1 MIGPDFAQRFAADWI
16 GAWNRHDLDAVLALC
31 ADELELSMPR
41 LPAPAGRLRGK
52 TKVAAWWARAL
63 TAPSLTVAPRVHLAA
78 AAALPGTDSLVLLL
92 RGTRP
97 SAQVFRFRPDG
108 RVTAIAVH
116 TQPADDT
123 ETLCG
128 RALVSLMALL
138 PPGA

>member
-1 MIGPDFAQRFAADWI
+1 MIAPDFAQRFAADWI
-16 GAWNRHDLDAVLALC
+16 TAWNRHDLDAVLALC

-63 TAPSLTVAPRVHLAA
+63 TAPSLTVAPRLHLTA

-116 TQPADDT
+116 T
-123 ETLCG
+123 
-128 RALVSLMALL
+128 
-138 PPGA
+138 PPPEGLHAVHRP

>member
-1 MIGPDFAQRFAADWI
+1 MIAPDFAQRFAADWI

-31 ADELELSMPR
+31 ADDLELSMPR

-63 TAPSLTVAPRVHLAA
+63 TAPSLTVAPRLRLAA
-78 AAALPGTDSLVLLL
+78 TALPGTDSLVLLL

-108 RVTAIAVH
+108 RVSAIAVH
-116 TQPADDT
+116 T
-123 ETLCG
+123 
-128 RALVSLMALL
+128 
-138 PPGA
+138 PPPEGLHAVHRP

>member
-31 ADELELSMPR
+31 ANELELSMPR

-63 TAPSLTVAPRVHLAA
+63 TAPSLTLAPRLHLAV

-108 RVTAIAVH
+108 RVSAIAVH
-116 TQPADDT
+116 TQPPEGLHAVH
-123 ETLCG
+123 
-128 RALVSLMALL
+128 R
-138 PPGA
+138 P